1 MKRGIFL
8 FCVFLFIIITSF
20 SVFAFGEI
28 GGLGGLGTLPWY
40 TSYRVLDN
48 NYEGECGFVQ
58 DQETDDG
65 LIVPGRWQCS
75 SSEPYGCYNDL
86 FKTAYVCSAS
96 TYCGISQYYIRSR
109 DIFVD
114 KISCLPKGNIG
125 DYCSANNQCLS
136 RRCDVQ
142 TNKCD
147 CSIVVYA
154 GVTGEDCNSN
164 GVPDNLC
171 PDTPCLGGFNCD
183 RNSGSCVL
191 SQQQDAIY
199 RALDDVFTAEGYT
212 FTSGGY
218 NAIKNIAGSCG
229 SGSNLSC
236 VNYLYS
242 NNLLSACVEVDQTNS
257 VRNVQVC
264 ALNNYCSSSGQSYSC
279 VARKSENENCQN
291 SYECSTNQC
300 QNGKCVPGVFT
311 FPIAPCGTDFDCA
324 AGQICDERFCKDEEG
339 QICSLSSECLSNNCL
354 SGICEKSC
362 SQDSNCSIGD
372 TCSGGVCK
380 SSEGDYCISNN
391 QCQSNNCANNRCASS
406 VLLGCTTDADCPS
419 GTCRNNECVSGAV
432 PSITSCSSNSD
443 CSVNQTCDSG
453 ACKKTTA
460 QGCSISSECLSNNC
474 VSGNCSRSCNR
485 DSDCSNNYDCSSG
498 MCKAPDNSACITNN
512 QCQGGNCTNSKC
524 ISQACTRDSDC
535 ASNYECTNNKC
546 VEIEEETT
554 GLSCNDVSGIV
565 CSTGKCINGALSTNT
580 REINCCVSSGQ
591 GTLGCEGAPQY
602 ISALS
607 SAIRFDKSCLSNG
620 MSEVKVVDV
629 SNENRQFTQDELSAL
644 GLTSQTY
651 TEQDYSCGG
660 ITVSPKE
667 AQTVNGYSLMALLV
681 SFAILFAYYF
691 WNKK

>member
-339 QICSLSSECLSNNCL
+339 QICSLSSECLSNNC
-354 SGICEKSC
+354 
-362 SQDSNCSIGD
+362 
-372 TCSGGVCK
+372 
-380 SSEGDYCISNN
+380 
-391 QCQSNNCANNRCASS
+391 
-406 VLLGCTTDADCPS
+406 
-419 GTCRNNECVSGAV
+419 
-432 PSITSCSSNSD
+432 
-443 CSVNQTCDSG
+443 
-453 ACKKTTA
+453 
-460 QGCSISSECLSNNC
+460 

>member
-1 MKRGIFL
+1 LGIRCDQKKFGGEPCISKNECFSDKCQNRKCSGPSRTGSCPTYETNRSSTYSSNPCGCVASTNLCEGSNQVDNTYRNCVSDSSGAVACANGYVCKENQLGFGYCVQEEIIVAPLFPRGFNVNDL
-8 FCVFLFIIITSF
+8 LTRYNYN
-20 SVFAFGEI
+20 FG
-28 GGLGGLGTLPWY
+28 
-40 TSYRVLDN
+40 TSYNLTYNV
-48 NYEGECGFVQ
+48 
-58 DQETDDG
+58 
-65 LIVPGRWQCS
+65 S
-75 SSEPYGCYNDL
+75 S
-86 FKTAYVCSAS
+86 
-96 TYCGISQYYIRSR
+96 
-109 DIFVD
+109 
-114 KISCLPKGNIG
+114 
-125 DYCSANNQCLS
+125 
-136 RRCDVQ
+136 
-142 TNKCD
+142 
-147 CSIVVYA
+147 
-154 GVTGEDCNSN
+154 
-164 GVPDNLC
+164 
-171 PDTPCLGGFNCD
+171 
-183 RNSGSCVL
+183 
-191 SQQQDAIY
+191 
-199 RALDDVFTAEGYT
+199 
-212 FTSGGY
+212 
-218 NAIKNIAGSCG
+218 SCG
-229 SGSNLSC
+229 SGSGLSC
-236 VNYLYS
+236 INDPLV
-242 NNLLSACVEVDQTNS
+242 SACVTVNQTNYVS
-257 VRNVQVC
+257 QVQVC
-264 ALNNYCSSSGQSYSC
+264 SFGYYCDSSGQSYSC
-279 VARKSENENCQN
+279 VAKKSDAQTC
-291 SYECSTNQC
+291 SADYECS
-300 QNGKCVPGVFT
+300 G
-311 FPIAPCGTDFDCA
+311 
-324 AGQICDERFCKDEEG
+324 
-339 QICSLSSECLSNNCL
+339 
-354 SGICEKSC
+354 
-362 SQDSNCSIGD
+362 
-372 TCSGGVCK
+372 
-380 SSEGDYCISNN
+380 
-391 QCQSNNCANNRCASS
+391 
-406 VLLGCTTDADCPS
+406 
-419 GTCRNNECVSGAV
+419 GTCRSDECVSGAV